1 MLEEKGFFFSLI
13 KQSFEKLR
21 THFTFRTLLGQK
33 RLETHLLGGRK
44 IHFLFTQLVRRSNT
58 EDELEIH
65 KLQTTPQVGT
75 PLDTIIF
82 DIQ

>member
-21 THFTFRTLLGQK
+21 THFTF
-33 RLETHLLGGRK
+33 RK